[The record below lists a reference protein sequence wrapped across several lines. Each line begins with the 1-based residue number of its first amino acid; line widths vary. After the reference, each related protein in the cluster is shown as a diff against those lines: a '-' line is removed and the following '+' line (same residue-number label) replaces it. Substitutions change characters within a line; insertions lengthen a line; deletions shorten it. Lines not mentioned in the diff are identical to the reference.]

1 MKSTRILAEIEV
13 VDGLCLASIRKEGEE
28 KALEL
33 RADTAEL
40 LKLLAEITPTK
51 VDDQI
56 APFLSILKSRLDVE
70 KKTKVL
76 KE

>member
-1 MKSTRILAEIEV
+1 MKTRILAEIEV
-13 VDGLCLASIRKEGEE
+13 VDGLCTASIKKEGEAS
-28 KALEL
+28 ALEL
-33 RADTAEL
+33 RADAAEL

-51 VDDQI
+51 ADDKI
-56 APFLSILKSRLDVE
+56 APFLGILKNQLDVA